1 VLVVASEDYTGLSPN
16 KTPYATGPRYLD
28 EHVAALQANGYAVE
42 TYDVDNPPAGP
53 DGEAGSKLVNDLG
66 VLSHF
71 DAVVFYTGD
80 DLVPQEV
87 GEGVTNENYRR
98 GGAPD
103 ATGGFNLTG
112 STHLTNWGVRNAHML
127 RNYMN
132 DGGKVLL
139 SGRNVWVQQTNVAR
153 SSRTQGGPAEECFGG
168 GGLNSYSNYSWW
180 QDPVYGFNYPPNQ
193 AGDDDRP
200 HTAFF
205 RELDMPNDW
214 GQWWLGTGTRCEGVG
229 RTNLASTSVVP
240 SGTGL
245 LAGMPTFALDTS
257 VAAGGG
263 VEPTQDPVTGLPDPR
278 LKVPTRLRP
287 ISTQTTQRPLRQEQE
302 DADYTGVPNDL
313 GAAIIST
320 RDSVSVG
327 FGLEQVTDTA
337 ARSELVRR
345 MMAHLL
351 PAGADTAAP
360 TVSWLRP
367 GEGATVNAADPVEIE
382 VEAVDERGDVRE
394 VRLSIGGRLVQRKV
408 SFPFQMRWYPSA
420 ADVGRTA
427 TLVVE
432 AEDKAGNVTTS
443 TRTITVGSAQS
454 VEEAP
459 LPTGATTIAGRPVVG
474 RTLTCIPSG
483 FSGNGV
489 RLSYQWLRNGAAI
502 AGATRE
508 AYVPVA
514 ADIGRGVSC
523 RVTATNSAGNAD
535 STSEALIVSAA
546 AARKV
551 RVTIRVTCKLTK
563 KKDVVCVVRRD
574 DARRW
579 VKATIRVV
587 GSKGRATARGRG
599 RARVRLDTRSRVRRG
614 DRVEV
619 RYASG
624 GVQGRTVVRLGRS
637 VTLKAVPR

>member
-1 VLVVASEDYTGLSPN
+1 MTLQRPFRQERVEADYAG
-16 KTPYATGPRYLD
+16 AG
-28 EHVAALQANGYAVE
+28 AANG
-42 TYDVDNPPAGP
+42 G
-53 DGEAGSKLVNDLG
+53 
-66 VLSHF
+66 
-71 DAVVFYTGD
+71 
-80 DLVPQEV
+80 
-87 GEGVTNENYRR
+87 
-98 GGAPD
+98 
-103 ATGGFNLTG
+103 
-112 STHLTNWGVRNAHML
+112 
-127 RNYMN
+127 
-132 DGGKVLL
+132 
-139 SGRNVWVQQTNVAR
+139 
-153 SSRTQGGPAEECFGG
+153 
-168 GGLNSYSNYSWW
+168 
-180 QDPVYGFNYPPNQ
+180 
-193 AGDDDRP
+193 
-200 HTAFF
+200 
-205 RELDMPNDW
+205 
-214 GQWWLGTGTRCEGVG
+214 
-229 RTNLASTSVVP
+229 
-240 SGTGL
+240 
-245 LAGMPTFALDTS
+245 
-257 VAAGGG
+257 
-263 VEPTQDPVTGLPDPR
+263 
-278 LKVPTRLRP
+278 
-287 ISTQTTQRPLRQEQE
+287 
-302 DADYTGVPNDL
+302 
-313 GAAIIST
+313 AIIST

-327 FGLEQVTDTA
+327 FGLEQVTDA
-337 ARSELVRR
+337 AVRGELVRR

-351 PAGADTAAP
+351 PTGADTAAP

-420 ADVGRTA
+420 ADVGRTV
-427 TLVVE
+427 TLVVD

-454 VEEAP
+454 IEEAP
-459 LPTGATTIAGRPVVG
+459 LPTGVTTIAGRPVVG

-523 RVTATNSAGNAD
+523 RVTAINSAGNAD

-546 AARKV
+546 PSKRKV
-551 RVTIRVTCKLTK
+551 VRITIHITCKLTK
-563 KKDVVCVVRRD
+563 KKDVVCVVRREG
-574 DARRW
+574 ARRW

-587 GSKGRATARGRG
+587 GSKGRASARGRG

-624 GVQGRTVVRLGRS
+624 RVQGRTVVRLGRT
-637 VTLKAVPR
+637 VEVKAVAR